1 MTHANAYLSPRGRL
15 ALAQLVVDE
24 HWPLRRAA
32 ERFQCS
38 PATAKKW
45 ADRYRDG
52 GKEAMRDRSSRPHHC
67 PHRTA
72 PRREPNGGSSGC
84 GSPAAGGHT
93 ASATTCT
100 WPDPPSKRFC
110 AAIGCRG

>member
-32 ERFQCS
+32 ERFPCS
-38 PATAKKW
+38 PATAKW

-52 GKEAMRDRSSRPHHC
+52 GKEAMRDRSSRSHDS

-72 PRREPNGGSSGC
+72 SRTERRIVGMRFTRRWGPHRIGYHLHLGPSVLRG
-84 GSPAAGGHT
+84 
-93 ASATTCT
+93 
-100 WPDPPSKRFC
+100 PPS
-110 AAIGCRG
+110 RGASGVDR

>member
-24 HWPLRRAA
+24 NWPLRRAA

-38 PATAKKW
+38 PATAEKR

-67 PHRTA
+67 PHRTTSRTE
-72 PRREPNGGSSGC
+72 RRIVGLDGQNGNTRSREQRD
-84 GSPAAGGHT
+84 
-93 ASATTCT
+93 SAV
-100 WPDPPSKRFC
+100 
-110 AAIGCRG
+110 A